1 MLTDIGV
8 NLSSPRFKNDRRIVL
23 QNALDARVGKLVLTG
38 TSLSES
44 IATLDICDFFSNDFP
59 GMLYATIGIHPH
71 NAEQFKY
78 NTSDALHNLVTHP
91 SVVAIGETGLDF
103 FRNIA
108 TPKAQQL
115 SFEAHIEL
123 AAKTGLPL
131 FLHEREAEHLQLEIL
146 KYHRDSFKDA
156 VVHCFTGNRATLL
169 EYLELGLY
177 IGITGWVCD
186 KRRGSELRD
195 IVADI
200 PIDRLMIETDAP
212 YLLPQNMIFKPKDK
226 RNEPSF
232 LPWVAKE
239 IAACRTECVEEIIE
253 QTSRNAKTFFNI

>member
-8 NLSSPRFKNDRRIVL
+8 NLSSSRYRKDRRSVL
-23 QNALDARVGKLVLTG
+23 QNALEAGVGKLILTG

-44 IATLDICDFFSNDFP
+44 KATLDICDFFANDFP
-59 GMLYATIGIHPH
+59 EMLYATVGIHPH
-71 NAEQFKY
+71 NAEQF
-78 NTSDALHNLVTHP
+78 NHGTSDALYNLSVHP

-108 TPKAQQL
+108 SPKAQQI
-115 SFEAHIEL
+115 SFEAHLEL
-123 AAKTGLPL
+123 ATKTGLPM
-131 FLHEREAEHLQLEIL
+131 FLHEREAESLQLEIL
-146 KYHRDSFKDA
+146 KEHRNYFKDA

-169 EYLELGLY
+169 KYLELGLY

-186 KRRGSELRD
+186 QKRGAELRD
-195 IVADI
+195 IVAEI

-212 YLLPQNMIFKPKDK
+212 YLLPQNMIFKPKNK

-239 IAACRTECVEEIIE
+239 IAACRIECVEEIIE
-253 QTSRNAKTFFNI
+253 QTSRNAKKFFNI